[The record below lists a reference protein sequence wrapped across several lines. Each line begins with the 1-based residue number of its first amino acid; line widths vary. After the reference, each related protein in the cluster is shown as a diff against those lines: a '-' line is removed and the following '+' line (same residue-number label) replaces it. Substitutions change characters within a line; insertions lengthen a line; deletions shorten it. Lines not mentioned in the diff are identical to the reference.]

1 MPYYQHLT
9 VGERYQ
15 IFILLKAG
23 FSHQAIA
30 LQLNRHR
37 STIHR
42 ELTRNLV
49 LDYRVTGYSPSR
61 AHNLANYR
69 RRIKPH
75 FKISAETWA
84 AVILALQQRWSP
96 EQICYRRNLA
106 GLSAISPESIYQRIW
121 QDKRQGGTLW
131 QCLRHR
137 LRRGKRGRL
146 NKSRGLIIG
155 RVGIEYRPA
164 IVETRSRVGDWEAD
178 TVFGRQS
185 QAPLLTLVDRRSRYC
200 VIAALKSKHAVHVG
214 ERMVG
219 ALAKLHTPVHTIT
232 SDNGKEF
239 AQHVKVSL
247 ALNAG
252 FYFARPY
259 ASWERGTNENTNG
272 LLRQFFPKQH
282 DFSSITEEDITN
294 AMNLLNNRPR
304 KCLGWLTP
312 NEVFFN
318 LLVVALR
325 S

>member
-1 MPYYQHLT
+1 MPHYQHLT
-9 VGERYQ
+9 EAERYQ

-23 FSHQAIA
+23 FSHKAIA
-30 LQLNRHR
+30 LQLQRHR

-42 ELTRNLV
+42 ELKRNLV
-49 LDYRVTGYSPSR
+49 IDARVTTYSPSR
-61 AHNLANYR
+61 ANNQAGYR

-75 FKISAETWA
+75 FKISNDTWA
-84 AVILALQQRWSP
+84 AVIIQLKQRWSP
-96 EQICYRRNLA
+96 EQICYRRKLA
-106 GLSAISPESIYQRIW
+106 GLSPISPESIYQRIW
-121 QDKRQGGTLW
+121 QDKRQGGMLW

-137 LRRGKRGRL
+137 LRRGKRGQLRRA
-146 NKSRGLIIG
+146 RGLIIG
-155 RVGIEYRPA
+155 RVGIEYRPL
-164 IVETRSRVGDWEAD
+164 IVESRSRIGDWEAD

-200 VIAALKSKHAVHVG
+200 VIAPLQSKQAKHVG
-214 ERMVG
+214 ERMVT
-219 ALAKLHTPVHTIT
+219 ALSALNTQVHTIT

-239 AQHVKVSL
+239 AQHKAVSQ
-247 ALNAG
+247 ALQAG

-282 DFSSITEEDITN
+282 DFNSITQGEIEQ
-294 AMNLLNNRPR
+294 AMHLLNNRPR

-318 LLVVALR
+318 LQSVALR

>member
-1 MPYYQHLT
+1 MPHYTHLT

-15 IFILLKAG
+15 IFSLLKVG

-30 LQLNRHR
+30 QQLGRHR

-42 ELTRNLV
+42 ELRRNLV

-61 AHNLANYR
+61 ADNQAWYR
-69 RRIKPH
+69 RRVKPH

-84 AVILALQQRWSP
+84 AVITQLQQRWSP
-96 EQICYRRNLA
+96 EQICYRRKLA
-106 GLSAISPESIYQRIW
+106 GLSPISPESIYLRIW
-121 QDKRQGGTLW
+121 QDKRQGGNLW

-146 NKSRGLIIG
+146 NKARGLIIG

-164 IVETRSRVGDWEAD
+164 VVETRSRIGDWEAD

-185 QAPLLTLVDRRSRYC
+185 QAPLLTLVDRCSRYC
-200 VIAALKSKHAVHVG
+200 VVAALKSKHAVHVG
-214 ERMVG
+214 ERMIG
-219 ALAKLHTPVHTIT
+219 ALSQLGTPVNTIT

-239 AQHVKVSL
+239 AQHVKVSQVL
-247 ALNAG
+247 QAD

-282 DFSSITEEDITN
+282 DFSSITSAEIEH
-294 AMNLLNNRPR
+294 AMDLLNNRPR

-318 LLVVALR
+318 LETVALR

>member
-9 VGERYQ
+9 EGERYQ
-15 IFILLKAG
+15 IFCLLKAG

-49 LDYRVTGYSPSR
+49 QDARITSYSPSR
-61 AHNLANYR
+61 AHNLAWYR
-69 RRIKPH
+69 RRVKPH
-75 FKISAETWA
+75 FKISAETWV
-84 AVILALQQRWSP
+84 AVIAQLQLCWSP
-96 EQICYRRNLA
+96 EQICYRRKLA
-106 GLSAISPESIYQRIW
+106 GLSPISPESIYLRIW
-121 QDKRQGGTLW
+121 QDKRQGGNLW

-146 NKSRGLIIG
+146 HKARGLIIG
-155 RVGIEYRPA
+155 RIGIEYRPA
-164 IVETRSRVGDWEAD
+164 IVDSRSRIGDWEAD

-185 QAPLLTLVDRRSRYC
+185 QAPLLTLVDRRSRYL
-200 VIAALKSKHAVHVG
+200 VMAALKSKQAAHVG
-214 ERMVG
+214 ERMVAVLS
-219 ALAKLHTPVHTIT
+219 ALPQPVHTIT

-239 AQHVKVSL
+239 AQHVKVSQ
-247 ALNAG
+247 ALGAG

-272 LLRQFFPKQH
+272 LIRQFFPKRY
-282 DFSSITEEDITN
+282 DFNSITNKEIEN
-294 AMNLLNNRPR
+294 AMYLLNNRPR

-312 NEVFFN
+312 SEVFFN
-318 LLVVALR
+318 LETVALR

>member
-1 MPYYQHLT
+1 MPHYQHLT
-9 VGERYQ
+9 VAERYQ

-23 FSHQAIA
+23 FSFSAIA

-42 ELTRNLV
+42 ELSRNLV
-49 LDYRVTGYSPSR
+49 LDYRIIGYSPSR
-61 AHNLANYR
+61 ADNLAWHR
-69 RRIKPH
+69 RRVKPH
-75 FKISAETWA
+75 FKISAETWT

-96 EQICYRRNLA
+96 EQICYRRKLA
-106 GLSAISPESIYQRIW
+106 GLSAISPESIYLRIW

-146 NKSRGLIIG
+146 HKVRGLIIG

-164 IVETRSRVGDWEAD
+164 IVDSRSRIGDWEAD

-200 VIAALKSKHAVHVG
+200 VIAALKSKHALHVS

-219 ALAKLHTPVHTIT
+219 ALSALPQPVHTIT

-239 AQHVKVSL
+239 AQHVKVSQ
-247 ALNAG
+247 ALKAD

-282 DFSSITEEDITN
+282 DFNSITHEEIEN

-318 LLVVALR
+318 LQSVALR

>member
-1 MPYYQHLT
+1 MPHYQHLT
-9 VGERYQ
+9 VAERYQ

-23 FSHQAIA
+23 FSYSAVA
-30 LQLNRHR
+30 LQLHRHR

-42 ELTRNLV
+42 ELSRNLV
-49 LDYRVTGYSPSR
+49 LDCRVAEYSPSR
-61 AHNLANYR
+61 ADNLAWYR
-69 RRIKPH
+69 RRVKPH
-75 FKISAETWA
+75 FKISAETWTSVVA
-84 AVILALQQRWSP
+84 ALQLRWSP
-96 EQICYRRNLA
+96 EQICYRRKLA
-106 GLSAISPESIYQRIW
+106 GLSPISPESIYLRIW
-121 QDKRQGGTLW
+121 QDKRQGGSLW

-137 LRRGKRGRL
+137 LRRGKRGRVH
-146 NKSRGLIIG
+146 KARGLIIG

-164 IVETRSRVGDWEAD
+164 VVETRGRIGDWEAD

-185 QAPLLTLVDRRSRYC
+185 QAPLLTLVDRRSRYL

-219 ALAKLHTPVHTIT
+219 ALSALPQPVHTIT

-239 AQHVKVSL
+239 AQHVKVSQ
-247 ALNAG
+247 ALQAD

-282 DFSSITEEDITN
+282 DFNSITNEEIEH
-294 AMNLLNNRPR
+294 AMHLLNNRPR

-318 LLVVALR
+318 LQSVALR

>member
-9 VGERYQ
+9 IAERYQ
-15 IFILLKAG
+15 IFSLLKVG
-23 FSHQAIA
+23 FSHSAIA

-42 ELTRNLV
+42 ELSRNIV
-49 LDYRVTGYSPSR
+49 FDYRITGYSPSR
-61 AHNLANYR
+61 ADNQACYR
-69 RRIKPH
+69 RRVKPH
-75 FKISAETWA
+75 FKINAQTWA
-84 AVILALQQRWSP
+84 AVIAQLQLRWSP
-96 EQICYRRNLA
+96 EQICYRRKLA
-106 GLSAISPESIYQRIW
+106 GLSPISPESIYQRIW
-121 QDKRQGGTLW
+121 QDKRQGGSLW

-137 LRRGKRGRL
+137 LHRGKRGRIH
-146 NKSRGLIIG
+146 KARGLIIG
-155 RVGIEYRPA
+155 RVGIEYRP
-164 IVETRSRVGDWEAD
+164 VVVDTRCRIGDWEAD

-185 QAPLLTLVDRRSRYC
+185 QAPLLTLVDRRSRYL

-219 ALAKLHTPVHTIT
+219 ALSQLNTPVHTIT

-239 AQHVKVSL
+239 AQHLKVSQ
-247 ALNAG
+247 ALKAD

-272 LLRQFFPKQH
+272 LIRQFFPKQH
-282 DFSSITEEDITN
+282 NFNSITNEEIEH
-294 AMNLLNNRPR
+294 AMDLLNNRPR
-304 KCLGWLTP
+304 KCLGWLTT

-318 LLVVALR
+318 HSVVALR

>member
-1 MPYYQHLT
+1 MPNYTHLT
-9 VGERYQ
+9 IGERYQ

-23 FSHQAIA
+23 FSHKAIA
-30 LQLNRHR
+30 QQLNRHR
-37 STIHR
+37 STIYR
-42 ELTRNLV
+42 ELARNLV
-49 LDYRVTGYSPSR
+49 LDFRITEYSPSR
-61 AHNLANYR
+61 AHNQANYR

-75 FKISAETWA
+75 FKISAETWRE
-84 AVILALQQRWSP
+84 VILALQQRWSP
-96 EQICYRRNLA
+96 EQICYRRKLVGLA
-106 GLSAISPESIYQRIW
+106 PISQESIYQRIW

-137 LRRGKRGRL
+137 LRRGKRGRIHQA
-146 NKSRGLIIG
+146 RGLIIG
-155 RVGIEYRPA
+155 RVGIEYRPV
-164 IVETRSRVGDWEAD
+164 IVDSRSRIGDWEAD

-200 VIAALKSKHAVHVG
+200 MIAALKSKHSEHVG
-214 ERMVG
+214 ERMVA
-219 ALAKLHTPVHTIT
+219 ALSRLNTPVHTIT

-239 AQHVKVSL
+239 AQHVKVSK
-247 ALNAG
+247 ALKAD

-272 LLRQFFPKQH
+272 LIRQFFPKQH
-282 DFSSITEEDITN
+282 DFNSITNEEIEN
-294 AMNLLNNRPR
+294 AMHLLNNRPR

-318 LLVVALR
+318 QSVVALR

>member
-1 MPYYQHLT
+1 MPHYTHLT

-23 FSHQAIA
+23 LGFSAIA
-30 LQLNRHR
+30 QQLGRHR

-42 ELTRNLV
+42 ELGRNLV
-49 LDYRVTGYSPSR
+49 LDTRVNGYSPSR
-61 AHNLANYR
+61 ADHLAWYR
-69 RRIKPH
+69 RQVKPH
-75 FKISAETWA
+75 FSIPSETWA

-96 EQICYRRNLA
+96 EQICYRRKLI
-106 GLSAISPESIYQRIW
+106 GLSPISAESIYQRIW
-121 QDKRQGGTLW
+121 QDKRQGGRLW

-146 NKSRGLIIG
+146 HKSRGLIIG

-164 IVETRSRVGDWEAD
+164 IVDGRTRIGDWEAD

-185 QAPLLTLVDRRSRYC
+185 QAPLLTLVDRRSRLC
-200 VIAALKSKHAVHVG
+200 VIAALKSKHAAHVG
-214 ERMVG
+214 ERMIG
-219 ALAKLHTPVHTIT
+219 ALSKLNAPVHTIT

-239 AQHVKVSL
+239 AQHAKVSQ
-247 ALNAG
+247 ALKAD

-282 DFSSITEEDITN
+282 DFSSITHEEIEY
-294 AMNLLNNRPR
+294 AMHLLNNRPR

-318 LLVVALR
+318 QSAVALQ

>member
-9 VGERYQ
+9 EGERYQ
-15 IFILLKAG
+15 IFSLLKGG

-42 ELTRNLV
+42 ELSRNLV
-49 LDYRVTGYSPSR
+49 LDARITCYSPSR
-61 AHNLANYR
+61 AHNLAWYR
-69 RRIKPH
+69 RRVKPH
-75 FKISAETWA
+75 FKISAETWT
-84 AVILALQQRWSP
+84 AVITQLQQRWSP
-96 EQICYRRNLA
+96 EQICYRRKLA
-106 GLSAISPESIYQRIW
+106 GLSPISPESIYLRIW

-146 NKSRGLIIG
+146 HKARGLIIG
-155 RVGIEYRPA
+155 RVGIEYRPV
-164 IVETRSRVGDWEAD
+164 IVDTRCRIGDWEAD

-200 VIAALKSKHAVHVG
+200 VIAALNSKHAAHVG
-214 ERMVG
+214 ERMVT
-219 ALAKLHTPVHTIT
+219 ALSQLNTPVHTIT

-239 AQHVKVSL
+239 AQHVKVSE
-247 ALNAG
+247 ALQAD

-259 ASWERGTNENTNG
+259 ASWQRGTNENTNG
-272 LLRQFFPKQH
+272 LIRQFFPKQH
-282 DFSSITEEDITN
+282 DFKTITNEEILN

-304 KCLGWLTP
+304 KCLSWFTP

-318 LLVVALR
+318 LQGVALR